1 MTFGG
6 GRLSRAKSAWLVS
19 CGAAVVSMLTA
30 GLFIPMFFGTN
41 DDSYVIQV
49 LSGGGGV
56 AAEALPT
63 VPFINYGLC
72 WVISSL
78 YSILPAVPWWIFLHL
93 VGIFASLSLVGYSLL
108 VIGAERR
115 RVVRPLL
122 AWPLL
127 CVMDFGLSAYF
138 VGRLQFTNTSALLTA
153 AAIVGACCRS
163 SREGGSSKATTAL
176 SAVMGVVGFA
186 LRAQSGFV
194 GLFFW
199 GLAALG
205 LMLRGF
211 GSLRARVSGIRN
223 ALKPLLYAGIGAIAL
238 TIVHAAVYASP
249 DLRAGLETQ
258 RSYGGFTD
266 YPYVEYS
273 ADSSRYE
280 NVGWDE
286 ELSELVGQWFL
297 MDERVNVETLS
308 YLNGQNTAA
317 IDELVEHPWST
328 ILSRL
333 HDVSQPI
340 PMTYFALLLGTAVVA
355 LALSPCRG
363 ERAVV
368 WLICGAVVA
377 LLGYLLLRGRLL
389 ERAAYAVTI
398 PATAALLTV
407 VLRNV
412 GASRREGLSS
422 VAPAVACALGLALLA
437 PSAYRAETIG
447 RMAYALGA
455 AFCIAVAVWALLA
468 RRESASVG
476 QARLVAAVLAV
487 ALVLAPGVVTVK
499 KLGIGSWEAKRQ
511 EELLANTQAFFD
523 YVSERPETLY
533 VYAGCPITMQY
544 VWQGDWPVNQ
554 TGWGGWRWPY
564 EWFDEAM
571 RAAGFDGRPTSEDF
585 LDGDTLFVSG
595 SESTRDLLLR
605 YMRNTYGDDVQ
616 MTQVDEIAGG
626 MGIYRFVQVGE
637 Q

>member
-1 MTFGG
+1 
-6 GRLSRAKSAWLVS
+6 
-19 CGAAVVSMLTA
+19 
-30 GLFIPMFFGTN
+30 
-41 DDSYVIQV
+41 
-49 LSGGGGV
+49 
-56 AAEALPT
+56 
-63 VPFINYGLC
+63 
-72 WVISSL
+72 
-78 YSILPAVPWWIFLHL
+78 
-93 VGIFASLSLVGYSLL
+93 
-108 VIGAERR
+108 
-115 RVVRPLL
+115 
-122 AWPLL
+122 
-127 CVMDFGLSAYF
+127 
-138 VGRLQFTNTSALLTA
+138 
-153 AAIVGACCRS
+153 
-163 SREGGSSKATTAL
+163 
-176 SAVMGVVGFA
+176 MGVVGFA